1 MPGSKIVHHPNKDV
15 SITFTED
22 DHKYIDSNNN
32 NYISVTTIIS
42 EAFEK
47 FDSVRIAKHI
57 CEKRGKT

>member
-1 MPGSKIVHHPNKDV
+1 MPGSKIVHHPNKDI

-47 FDSVRIAKHI
+47 FD
-57 CEKRGKT
+57 